1 MRIHLPSCSAMIG
14 SESDS
19 RFWQTKFVIVPT
31 MIGFKWMAE
40 LFEDAPDAAAWEPDR
55 RMAPIA

>member
-1 MRIHLPSCSAMIG
+1 MIG